1 MFNWL
6 KNKLDAEPAKA
17 QPKPPEVLGLR
28 LGGAIEL
35 DDLKFKIIEPN
46 LIISN
51 ASRTQLISA
60 VGVVN
65 LDEQSRLI
73 RYYTD
78 DDGYIQILQQGRTD
92 ADIQEVKLWYY
103 YETKPIDTTT
113 QWNNWLQNEVVKP
126 NIQLEG
132 YLFNKVWDNVKPVG
146 MTEQTWDSNG
156 NITTTD
162 QFVMVYEREADS
174 DLFESVLISAEESII
189 DNRADHCVVYSTGV
203 NLSATDFKVVG

>member
-6 KNKLDAEPAKA
+6 KNKLDAEPVKE
-17 QPKPPEVLGLR
+17 QPKSPEVLGLR

-78 DDGYIQILQQGRTD
+78 DDGYIQVLQQGRTD
-92 ADIQEVKLWYY
+92 ADVQEVKLWYY
-103 YETKPIDTTT
+103 YDTKPVDTTT
-113 QWNNWLQNEVVKP
+113 QWNNWLENEVVKP
-126 NIQLEG
+126 NIELEG
-132 YLFNKVWDNVKPVG
+132 YAFSKVWDNVKPVA
-146 MTEQTWDSNG
+146 MTEQTWDSDG

-162 QFVMVYEREADS
+162 QFVMVYEREADN
-174 DLFESVLISAEESII
+174 DLFESVLISAEESIV
-189 DNRADHCVVYSTGV
+189 DNRADRCVVYSTGV
-203 NLSATDFKVVG
+203 NLSATDFNVVG